1 MRVRVIGVGRAG
13 GSFERALATAGWDV
27 APGLGRGGPIATAA
41 DGVDLVLITTP
52 DAAVAEVAAQIE
64 PVETTVVAHASGA
77 LGPDPVAHHLRHAVV
92 HPLVALPDP
101 ERGASRL
108 VGAWFGLA
116 VGGDPLGERIV
127 ADLQG
132 WAVPIEPDAWVRY
145 HAAAV
150 IAANHLVA
158 LLGHAERVAAGVGL
172 PLAALMDLAAG
183 SLADVADL
191 GPARALTGPVRRGD
205 LDTVRRHLAA
215 VPEAEREAYR
225 VMSEQAARLLTD
237 AVSVSDVALASRTG
251 ADPTVPTVPTRPT
264 RPGDPPTPEETP

>member
-1 MRVRVIGVGRAG
+1 MGLRVRVIGVGRAG
-13 GSFERALATAGWDV
+13 ASFERALAGAGWEI
-27 APGLGRGGPIATAA
+27 APGVGRGGPIASAA
-41 DGVDLVLITTP
+41 VGVDLVLITTP
-52 DAAVAEVAAQIE
+52 DAAVAEVARMIE
-64 PVETTVVAHASGA
+64 PVDETVVAHASGA
-77 LGPDPVAHHLRHAVV
+77 LGPSPVAHHSRHAVI

-101 ERGASRL
+101 ERGAARL

-116 VGGDPLGERIV
+116 VDGDPLGERV
-127 ADLQG
+127 VSDLQG
-132 WAVPIEPDAWVRY
+132 WAVTIAPDGWVRY

-205 LDTVRRHLAA
+205 LETVRRHLAA
-215 VPEAEREAYR
+215 VPDDEREAYR
-225 VMSEQAARLLTD
+225 IMSEQAARLLDDLSTPAGVMSTPPVPDEPTD
-237 AVSVSDVALASRTG
+237 ARVTS
-251 ADPTVPTVPTRPT
+251 
-264 RPGDPPTPEETP
+264 PEENR

>member
-1 MRVRVIGVGRAG
+1 MRVRVIGVGRTG
-13 GSFERALATAGWDV
+13 GSFQRALATAGWDV
-27 APGLGRGGPIATAA
+27 APGVGRGGPIATAA
-41 DGVDLVLITTP
+41 TGVDLVLITTP
-52 DAAVAEVAAQIE
+52 DAAIAEVATQIE
-64 PVETTVVAHASGA
+64 PVETAVVAHASGA
-77 LGPDPVAHHLRHAVV
+77 LGPDPIAHHPRHAVV

-101 ERGASRL
+101 GRGASRL

-116 VGGDPLGERIV
+116 VDGDPLGDRIV
-127 ADLQG
+127 ADLRG
-132 WAVPIEPDAWVRY
+132 WSIPIEHDAWACY

-237 AVSVSDVALASRTG
+237 PVSVSDVALASRTG
-251 ADPTVPTVPTRPT
+251 ADPAAPIPPTQPP
-264 RPGDPPTPEETP
+264 DPPISVETP